1 MKKIVLIT
9 GGFDP
14 LHSGHIAYFKA
25 AKTLGDWLVVGL
37 NSDKWLVRK
46 KGRPFMPLQERMA
59 IVGNLAV
66 VDEVVVYNDDDDE
79 EKELGWAALQ
89 GMRVIAKVSNE
100 TRSLMW
106 LPAIGKADDYIT
118 NFSTFT
124 TAFNEAKVFF
134 SLFTNLFWYVTA
146 GVFDWEY
153 AKEMGFYE
161 KRTTRYEEG
170 QPKALANLVKL
181 SGVENILD
189 IFNPEPSVKELYKK
203 KQ

>member
-1 MKKIVLIT
+1 VGWWTAVGQIALYGEKGTLTQALLPGFVSKAFGLNKLDTFYKSKAMQLRREIVAAILFT
-9 GGFDP
+9 
-14 LHSGHIAYFKA
+14 IAYA
-25 AKTLGDWLVVGL
+25 T
-37 NSDKWLVRK
+37 VR
-46 KGRPFMPLQERMA
+46 GM
-59 IVGNLAV
+59 
-66 VDEVVVYNDDDDE
+66 VYNDDDDE

-181 SGVENILD
+181 SGVENMLD